1 MNESS
6 VRSNLTFAFDM
17 STPLS
22 QFIPQVDRL
31 MELYFKY
38 LEGVQQADKRIEG
51 EKHVSIPFFTL
62 PSLLPYQSAPPVSF
76 FLFSFFVLLLQII
89 RYMH

>member
-1 MNESS
+1 
-6 VRSNLTFAFDM
+6 M

-22 QFIPQVDRL
+22 QITPQVDRL

-51 EKHVSIPFFTL
+51 EKHVSILFFYL
-62 PSLLPYQSAPPVSF
+62 PSLLSYQSSPLQSP
-76 FLFSFFVLLLQII
+76 LFSFCFITAVHQVEAFKYLKFD
-89 RYMH
+89 H